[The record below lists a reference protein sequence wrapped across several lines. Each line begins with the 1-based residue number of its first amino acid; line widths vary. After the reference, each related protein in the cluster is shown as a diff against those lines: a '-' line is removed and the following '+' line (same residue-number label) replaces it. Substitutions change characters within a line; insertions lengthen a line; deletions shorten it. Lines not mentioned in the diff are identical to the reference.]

1 MDEIVHQSSCS
12 WQKSLQ
18 QLITKPEDLLQR
30 LQLDRC
36 YLPAAVK
43 AAELFPLKV
52 SEHYLKQIEPGNI
65 ADPLL
70 RQILPL
76 DAEFVDAAGF
86 DQDPLQESKANP
98 VPGLLHKYASRVL
111 ISITQACAVHCRYC
125 FRRGFDYKS
134 NNAGRQG
141 WDAMLQYIQQ
151 APAVNEVIYSGGD
164 PLTASDNYLRDL
176 TCLLASLPQLTRLR
190 IHSRLPI
197 LIPERINDEFIHWLT
212 EHVSLKPVF
221 VLHCNHPR
229 EISVSVRKA
238 LEKLHQAGIMLL
250 NQSVLLKGVNDH
262 ADTLIALSETL
273 FAAKVLPYYLHLLD
287 RVQGTAHFEVEEFE
301 AKKLLQQV
309 SAKLP
314 GYLVPKLVREVAGE
328 SGKQA
333 IWF

>member
-1 MDEIVHQSSCS
+1 MAEIVHQSSCS

-18 QLITKPEDLLQR
+18 QLITKPADLFER
-30 LQLDRC
+30 LQLDQR
-36 YLPAAVK
+36 YLPAAIR

-52 SEHYLKQIEPGNI
+52 SEHYLQQIELGNI

-76 DAEFVDAAGF
+76 DAEFDHAVGF
-86 DQDPLQESKANP
+86 IQDPLQESNANP

-111 ISITQACAVHCRYC
+111 ITVTQACAIHCRYC
-125 FRRGFDYKS
+125 FRRSFNYKN

-164 PLTASDNYLRDL
+164 PLTAPDNYLRDL

-197 LIPERINDEFIHWLT
+197 LIPERINDELIHWLT
-212 EHVSLKPVF
+212 EHASLKPVF

-229 EISVSVRKA
+229 EISAAVQKS
-238 LEKLHQAGIMLL
+238 LEKLNQAGIMLL
-250 NQSVLLKGVNDH
+250 NQSVLLKGVNDR
-262 ADTLIALSETL
+262 ADTLIELSETL
-273 FAAKVLPYYLHLLD
+273 FAANVLPYYLHLLD
-287 RVQGTAHFEVEEFE
+287 RVQGTAHFEVKEFA

-309 SAKLP
+309 SANLP

-328 SGKQA
+328 TGKQA
-333 IWF
+333 IRF